1 MLSSEGHTDTSL
13 RLSPHEDPW
22 TDVVLLAHSM
32 GGLVA
37 ADVALLCRHRI
48 IGVIN
53 FDVPFLGMHPG
64 IIKAGLGSIFKP
76 WPAPQDQTTDE
87 LDPAA
92 KKPSRLNTLFNPK
105 PNDPNFNP
113 AFPNDVHLPVRKGWE
128 NTLHWL
134 NKHSNGIVQASKGLV
149 QSHLE
154 FGGAMADYRTLKA
167 RYIKIRTL
175 EEEDEQQRR
184 NAIHDIPHPPR
195 IRFVNYYTTSTG
207 RPKKPKS
214 PKPPKSPSPSR
225 PASRAS
231 PKPEDSSTHL
241 AASVS
246 NLHLEKDGSETSTIS
261 SRSST
266 EHPAEDPIL
275 EVMPPTPIDD
285 VDPEPS
291 IHQASSEAVAGP
303 TLPNIPPIPKEPPFV
318 DLAQF
323 TDKAQRKAAEKEH
336 DQALKEYQRAVKAR
350 NKIINERDKIQE
362 KWEKQEKKEHQLKEK
377 QAQKDQQI
385 EQKQMQKEMQL
396 EESQS
401 QKDTKSEE
409 KVKGKEKADS
419 KLDIEMSKEDVG
431 AVQLGAGES
440 SRSTS
445 NRSPYG
451 NYDFSR
457 SAIMNQA
464 EPNEQAS
471 YTTAFNPPSTY
482 NESTYSL
489 TTTDS
494 QSAPGPETPPKV
506 KRLKKFCML
515 PPEDSQGNKDPTW
528 IRIFMEGIDE
538 VTAHTTLFF
547 VNDTYER
554 LVGDVG
560 ARIEEWVL
568 EADSLRLVRELQGL

>member
-1 MLSSEGHTDTSL
+1 MI
-13 RLSPHEDPW
+13 
-22 TDVVLLAHSM
+22 LLAHSM

-76 WPAPQDQTTDE
+76 WPEPQDQTDE
-87 LDPAA
+87 ASDPAG
-92 KKPSRLNTLFNPK
+92 KKLGRFNTLFNPK

-113 AFPNDVHLPVRKGWE
+113 AFANDVHLPVRKGWE

-134 NKHSNGIVQASKGLV
+134 NKHSNGIVQAGKSLV

-167 RYIKIRTL
+167 RYAKIRSL
-175 EEEDEQQRR
+175 EEEDERQRVFAMQDVAR
-184 NAIHDIPHPPR
+184 PPR

-207 RPKKPKS
+207 RPKKV
-214 PKPPKSPSPSR
+214 KPPKSPSPSR
-225 PASRAS
+225 PASSASKRPEESDSALAS
-231 PKPEDSSTHL
+231 PNSHLKLDTH
-241 AASVS
+241 
-246 NLHLEKDGSETSTIS
+246 GSEASTTSPRPS
-261 SRSST
+261 S
-266 EHPAEDPIL
+266 EHHAGDAIL
-275 EVMPPTPIDD
+275 EEIPPTPIEEAEPGPLSEN
-285 VDPEPS
+285 VPMEVASGPE
-291 IHQASSEAVAGP
+291 
-303 TLPNIPPIPKEPPFV
+303 LPEIPPIPAEPPFV

-323 TDKAQRKAAEKEH
+323 ADKSQRKAAEKEH

-350 NKIINERDKIQE
+350 NKVINDRDKIQE
-362 KWEKQEKKEHQLKEK
+362 RWEKQKRKDQQTKEK
-377 QAQKDQQI
+377 QAQKDQQT
-385 EQKQMQKEMQL
+385 EQKQTL
-396 EESQS
+396 EDLLREEERA
-401 QKDTKSEE
+401 QKDIIAREQA
-409 KVKGKEKADS
+409 KGKDKVATGQDNE
-419 KLDIEMSKEDVG
+419 LTREDAG
-431 AVQLGAGES
+431 AVQLGADNA
-440 SRSTS
+440 SRSALP
-445 NRSPYG
+445 NSPYG

-471 YTTAFNPPSTY
+471 YTAASNPPSSY

-489 TTTDS
+489 TTADS
-494 QSAPGPETPPKV
+494 NIPATGPETPPK
-506 KRLKKFCML
+506 KRRLKKFCVL
-515 PPEDSQGNKDPTW
+515 PPEDSKGNKDPTW
-528 IRIFMEGIDE
+528 VRVFMEGIDE

-560 ARIEEWVL
+560 ARIEEWVS
-568 EADSLRLVRELQGL
+568 EADSLRLVRELEGL